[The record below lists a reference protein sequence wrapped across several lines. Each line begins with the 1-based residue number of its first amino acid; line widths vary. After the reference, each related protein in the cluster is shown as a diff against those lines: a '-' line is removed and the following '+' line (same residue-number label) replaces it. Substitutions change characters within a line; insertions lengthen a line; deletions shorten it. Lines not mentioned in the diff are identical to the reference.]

1 MQAKKECWERARR
14 DGADRRV
21 NELLSAAY
29 LLVSEAYVLYGEA
42 EGELKKYGLL
52 LGETKHLLAAVERTM
67 NRYFDQFKGV
77 VAPAE
82 RGHYFEDLDAFDKAF
97 RRWAKLGEQSAMDSR
112 ELTGATH
119 RPIRPHQNQTNNQQ
133 PPTQKQVT
141 MESKFIGKEVIVRC
155 EASGVFFGVLA
166 ARDGREVRLTNC
178 RRLWYWDGAASISQL
193 ANDGTKSPDKCKFT
207 VTVDEIEILDAI
219 EVIPCTPE
227 SSEIIKSV
235 KEWKR

>member
-1 MQAKKECWERARR
+1 
-14 DGADRRV
+14 
-21 NELLSAAY
+21 
-29 LLVSEAYVLYGEA
+29 
-42 EGELKKYGLL
+42 
-52 LGETKHLLAAVERTM
+52 
-67 NRYFDQFKGV
+67 
-77 VAPAE
+77 
-82 RGHYFEDLDAFDKAF
+82 
-97 RRWAKLGEQSAMDSR
+97 
-112 ELTGATH
+112 
-119 RPIRPHQNQTNNQQ
+119 
-133 PPTQKQVT
+133 
-141 MESKFIGKEVIVRC
+141 MESKFIGKEVIVRG

-193 ANDGTKSPDKCKFT
+193 AKDGTKAPENCKFT